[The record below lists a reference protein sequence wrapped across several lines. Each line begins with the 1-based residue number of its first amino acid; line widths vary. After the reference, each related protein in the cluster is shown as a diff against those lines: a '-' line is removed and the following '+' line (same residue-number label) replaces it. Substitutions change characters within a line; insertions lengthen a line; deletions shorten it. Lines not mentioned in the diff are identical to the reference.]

1 MATSSREENNM
12 RTKRAARPKK
22 HPSRQ
27 ILGMAVSLLGMSL
40 MLLVISLVFKARP
53 DAMLQA
59 VGKGFG
65 VPVPYALFLGACL
78 LVIWWVIRPKP
89 EPGPQSSIG
98 PTLFGKDS
106 MDFASQM
113 DRGADEAGPH
123 RGERAPATAWSARV
137 FEDIEWRRFEAL
149 CESLFAQAGF
159 ETRSQSHGADGG
171 VDIWL
176 YSQNAVGPAA
186 VVQCK
191 HWLGKPVGVK
201 EMREFYGVMASHK
214 LQRGT
219 FATSS
224 TFTLEAR
231 QFAKDNG
238 ISMLDGHA
246 LLALISRRT
255 AAQQAALLEIAY
267 QGEYWRPTCASCGV
281 KMAER
286 SARASNSTFWGCVHF
301 PRCRFTLPV
310 RAAS

>member
-1 MATSSREENNM
+1 M
-12 RTKRAARPKK
+12 RSKRTARPKK
-22 HPSRQ
+22 HPSSQ
-27 ILGMAVSLLGMSL
+27 VLGVAVSLFGMSL
-40 MLLVISLVFKARP
+40 LLLLISLVLKGRP
-53 DAMLQA
+53 DATLQA
-59 VGKGFG
+59 AGKGFG
-65 VPVPYALFLGACL
+65 APVPYALFVGFCL
-78 LVIWWVIRPKP
+78 LVIWWVIRPKAP

-98 PTLFGKDS
+98 PTLYGKDS

-113 DRGADEAGPH
+113 DRGPDEAGPH

-171 VDIWL
+171 ADIWL
-176 YSQNAVGPAA
+176 HSQNAVGPAA
-186 VVQCK
+186 VVQCR

-201 EMREFYGVMASHK
+201 EMREFQGVMASHK

-219 FATSS
+219 FASSS

-238 ISMLDGHA
+238 ISTLDGHA

-255 AAQQAALLEIAY
+255 PAQQAALLDIAY

-286 SARASNSTFWGCVHF
+286 SARANESTFWGCVNF
-301 PRCRFTLPV
+301 PRCGFTLPV
-310 RAAS
+310 RAAH

>member
-1 MATSSREENNM
+1 M
-12 RTKRAARPKK
+12 RIKRAARAKK
-22 HPSRQ
+22 HPSSQ
-27 ILGMAVSLLGMSL
+27 ILAMAVSLFGMSL
-40 MLLVISLVFKARP
+40 MLLAISLVLKARP
-53 DAMLQA
+53 DALLQA
-59 VGKGFG
+59 AGKGLG
-65 VPVPYALFLGACL
+65 VPVPYTLFLSACL

-89 EPGPQSSIG
+89 EPGPQSTIG

-113 DRGADEAGPH
+113 EPRADEPGAH

-149 CESLFAQAGF
+149 CESLFGQAGF

-176 YSQNAVGPAA
+176 YSQNAEGPAA

-191 HWLGKPVGVK
+191 HWLGKPVGVT
-201 EMREFYGVMASHK
+201 EMRELYGVMASHK

-224 TFTLEAR
+224 TFTPEAR

-286 SARASNSTFWGCVHF
+286 SARTSNSTFWGCVHF

-310 RAAS
+310 RAVH